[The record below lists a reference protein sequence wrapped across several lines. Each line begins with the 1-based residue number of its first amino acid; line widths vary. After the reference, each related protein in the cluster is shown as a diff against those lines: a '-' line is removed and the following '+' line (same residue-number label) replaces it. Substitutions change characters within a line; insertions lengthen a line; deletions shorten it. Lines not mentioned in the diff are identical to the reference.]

1 MATVIR
7 MKRGGRTHAP
17 YYRVVVM
24 DGRNRPTGR
33 VIEEIGIYHP
43 CARPEPRAEIDA
55 KRALQWL
62 WNGAQ
67 PSDTVRSILTRQGV
81 MEMFAK
87 GTKPEELSDASPAEA
102 PSAEAPSAEAPPAE
116 TPPAETPPAEAPPA
130 EAPSAEAP
138 SAEAPPAEAPSA
150 EAPSAEAPSVET
162 APAETPAE
170 SPSTEASPADTAS
183 AEAEETAPDA

>member
-102 PSAEAPSAEAPPAE
+102 PSAEAPSAEAP
-116 TPPAETPPAEAPPA
+116 
-130 EAPSAEAP
+130 
-138 SAEAPPAEAPSA
+138 
-150 EAPSAEAPSVET
+150 SVET

>member
-87 GTKPEELSDASPAEA
+87 GTKPEELSDASPVEA
-102 PSAEAPSAEAPPAE
+102 PPAEAPPAE
-116 TPPAETPPAEAPPA
+116 APPAEAPPA
-130 EAPSAEAP
+130 EAPS
-138 SAEAPPAEAPSA
+138 
-150 EAPSAEAPSVET
+150 VET
-162 APAETPAE
+162 APAEIPAE
-170 SPSTEASPADTAS
+170 SPSAEASPADTAS